1 MFWKIQ
7 LKNKY
12 NNNIAIKVHEVLH
25 YLVKAR
31 ILVDHVPLKWSFS
44 FVDFLYHGQY
54 ESTGFSK
61 CIMNEAD

>member
-7 LKNKY
+7 LKNKS
-12 NNNIAIKVHEVLH
+12 NNIAIKVLH
-25 YLVKAR
+25 LHSLVKAR

>member
-7 LKNKY
+7 LKNKS
-12 NNNIAIKVHEVLH
+12 NNIAIKVLH
-25 YLVKAR
+25 SLVKAR